1 LHGAR
6 FYYATKRGK
15 KINRPT
21 RATTSGRAYLGLRGA
36 AKAAERTTA
45 EYLRLYALE
54 GFLLRLANSPH
65 RDRFVLKGGVL
76 LAAYGL
82 RRPTTDIDGAVL
94 QVSNE
99 VASIKKFVTAIASI
113 VLPAELDDGLAFDL
127 EEATA
132 KAIRDEDKYSGV
144 RVRLVALLATAREP
158 FHVDVNIGD
167 PIWPGPAEI
176 SLPRLLEQEPIRLR
190 GYPMEMVL
198 AEKIVTALERGS
210 ASTRWRDFADIF
222 AITRRQAFKAGDIR
236 QALQTVADYRDVEL
250 ANLDDTLEG
259 YAAIG
264 QARWAAWRSRIQL
277 TDVTPEDF
285 SDALESL
292 REFANP
298 ILNNVVTDEVVWDP
312 SQRQWSSRSRL
323 QPHIRPCISSSTHT
337 VRDRDGGCICG
348 EEYLYRSFSYLTP
361 SPGKRRSRARHR
373 SSRVHA
379 GWKAPRHTGFSP
391 WLRHFRLERP
401 CSRLGWRG
409 RLGHVS

>member
-1 LHGAR
+1 LHGTR
-6 FYYATKRGK
+6 FYHAKKRGK

-21 RATTSGRAYLGLRGA
+21 KATTSGRAYLGLRGA

-54 GFLLRLANSPH
+54 GFLLRLAHSPH

-94 QVSNE
+94 QTSNE
-99 VASIKKFVTAIASI
+99 VASIKKFVTEIAAIP
-113 VLPAELDDGLAFDL
+113 LPAELDDGLVFDMK
-127 EEATA
+127 EATA
-132 KAIRDEDKYSGV
+132 EAIRDEDKYSGV

-222 AITRRQAFKAGDIR
+222 AITRRLTFKARDIR
-236 QALQTVADYRDVEL
+236 QALQTVAHYREVEL

-264 QARWAAWRSRIQL
+264 QARWATWRSRIQL
-277 TDVTPEDF
+277 MDVTPENF

-298 ILNNVVTDEVVWDP
+298 IINNIVIDDVAWDP
-312 SQRQWSSRSRL
+312 CQRQWNS
-323 QPHIRPCISSSTHT
+323 
-337 VRDRDGGCICG
+337 
-348 EEYLYRSFSYLTP
+348 
-361 SPGKRRSRARHR
+361 
-373 SSRVHA
+373 
-379 GWKAPRHTGFSP
+379 
-391 WLRHFRLERP
+391 
-401 CSRLGWRG
+401 
-409 RLGHVS
+409 